1 MRAFNNKDTKTNTCS
16 YCRSEDHHA
25 PDCEI
30 AKYDWFE
37 WSNHRVPFQSESW
50 YTWKRNDYT
59 QWIRA
64 AQKVALMRDRAE
76 ERKAKKKAGTTTR
89 AKSKCGFCGESG
101 HNRKNCEK
109 MTEVIEA
116 AKRANANWKRSL
128 YETFVKSMGICEG
141 AAVKV
146 EYRENYSSKVEGI
159 GLITSVNW
167 SDLNFLTSNKSIDTD
182 LRTQIKIKV
191 NVNGKTQDMNLK
203 YDNSIRSDQGRVIIP
218 TEYSY
223 WRAAELREV
232 IGKSTKEFD
241 EEWITTAPEDEFTW
255 LTKKR
260 SYEWLRE
267 NSVISAITE
276 WDWKK

>member
-1 MRAFNNKDTKTNTCS
+1 MRAFNDKDTRTNTCS
-16 YCRSEDHHA
+16 YCRKTDHRA
-25 PDCEI
+25 PDCKTAE
-30 AKYDWFE
+30 YDHIE
-37 WSNHRVPFQSESW
+37 WSNHRVPRHSDSW
-50 YTWKRNDYT
+50 YTWKRYDYT
-59 QWIRA
+59 KWVKAAAKVAVMRERA
-64 AQKVALMRDRAE
+64 AAKA
-76 ERKAKKKAGTTTR
+76 AKKASGTTR
-89 AKSKCGFCGESG
+89 VKSKCGFCGDSD
-101 HNRKNCEK
+101 HNRRNCDK
-109 MTEVIEA
+109 MTEVVEA
-116 AKRANANWKRSL
+116 AKRANANWKRAL
-128 YETFVKSMGICEG
+128 YETFVMEMGICEG

-182 LRTQIKIKV
+182 YRTQIKIKV
-191 NVNGKTQDMNLK
+191 NVNGKTLNMNLK
-203 YDNSIRSDQGRVIIP
+203 YNNSIRSDQGRIIIP

-223 WRAAELREV
+223 WYAAELLEV

-241 EEWITTAPEDEFTW
+241 EEWVTTAPEDEFAW